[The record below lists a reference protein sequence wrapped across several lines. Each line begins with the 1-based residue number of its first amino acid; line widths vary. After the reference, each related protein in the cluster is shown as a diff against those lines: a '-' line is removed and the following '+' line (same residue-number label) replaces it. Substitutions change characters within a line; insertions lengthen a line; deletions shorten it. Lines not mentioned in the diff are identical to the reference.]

1 MKTIKR
7 PLLALLLF
15 SAAGL
20 FAADAPKP
28 APQKAIVWHDA
39 AQWKP
44 GGRAWDDTP
53 SHFSRLPQR
62 AEGKVTKAVWRH
74 SRNSAG
80 LVVYFRTNAPVI
92 HTRHEVSG
100 ELARP
105 HMSATGVSGLD
116 LYARDAKGEW
126 RWAGSSKPKDKIH
139 EEKILNG
146 ATPEWRDYMLYLPL
160 YNSVVTLEI
169 GIPDGNAFEPV
180 APPSA
185 KPIVYYGTSI
195 AHGCSASRPG
205 MSTPAMLGRKL
216 DTPVINLGFS
226 GSGKMEPAMADLVA
240 EIDAAVFV
248 LDCLPNMSAL
258 TAPEIIKRTE
268 NCIRTIR
275 KKHPATPIILMEDR
289 TYANSWIIPRQLK
302 KNETARAALRSVYD
316 SLAADGVTG
325 ITYVTGGQLLGDDD
339 DATVDSSHPSDLGLY
354 RQTQVL
360 LPVLKRALKK

>member
-1 MKTIKR
+1 MSAL
-7 PLLALLLF
+7 PVFLALLLF

-20 FAADAPKP
+20 FAADAPKK
-28 APQKAIVWHDA
+28 APQKEIVWHDA

-53 SHFSRLPQR
+53 SHYSRLPQR
-62 AEGKVTKAVWRH
+62 AEGKVTKAVWRL

-100 ELARP
+100 ELAKP
-105 HMSATGVSGLD
+105 HMTATGVSGLD
-116 LYARDAKGEW
+116 LYARAPNGQW
-126 RWAGSSKPKDKIH
+126 RWAGSSKPKNKIH

-160 YNSVVTLEI
+160 YNNTVSVEI
-169 GIPDGNAFEPV
+169 GVPEGSSLEPV
-180 APPSA
+180 APPQA

-205 MSTPAMLGRKL
+205 MTTPAILGRKL

-226 GSGKMEPAMADLVA
+226 GNGKMEPAMAGLVA
-240 EIDAAVFV
+240 EIDASVFV
-248 LDCLPNMSAL
+248 LDCLPNMSSLA
-258 TAPEIIKRTE
+258 ADEITKRTE
-268 NCIRTIR
+268 NCIRAIR

-289 TYANSWIIPRQLK
+289 SYANAWILPRQFK

-316 SLAADGVTG
+316 SLTAEGVKG

-339 DATVDSSHPSDLGLY
+339 EGTVDSSHPTDLGMY
-354 RQTQVL
+354 RQAEVL
-360 LPVLKRALKK
+360 LPVLKRTLGK